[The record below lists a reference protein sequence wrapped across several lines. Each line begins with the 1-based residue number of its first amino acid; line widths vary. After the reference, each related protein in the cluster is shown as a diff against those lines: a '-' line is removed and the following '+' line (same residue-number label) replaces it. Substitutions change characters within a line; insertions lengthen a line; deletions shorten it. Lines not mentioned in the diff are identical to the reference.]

1 MRKLSSLAVKAV
13 LAALAAWLVVQPGVA
28 AASPQ
33 SARLIAVGSD
43 QLYSLDLEA
52 AVATFRHA
60 VAADPNDASSYR
72 GLASALWAQV
82 AFARGTMTVDSFL
95 GRVTGAKVKT
105 TPPPAELA
113 AAFHEAVEKAATLAR
128 ARLDKQPNNVDA
140 VYEFGASI
148 GLRASYSATID
159 GSIVSAFRS
168 ARAAFDA
175 HERVLSLSPSRKDAG
190 LIVGTYRYLVSA
202 LSMPMRWAAYIAGF
216 GGGATEGLQ
225 LVEGAANYP
234 GDSQTDARLALVLL
248 YNRERRYDDALT
260 QLTALRDRYPANRLL
275 WLETGSTLLRARR
288 SAEAERVLDEGL
300 EKTAHDTRPRMF
312 GEEPLWFLK
321 RGAARAALGKDADA
335 ASDLRRALSTTG
347 RDWVHGRAHLELG
360 KLALKGGRQ
369 PEAQQELRQ
378 AITLCAGDFDPY
390 SADEARRLLAN
401 R

>member
-1 MRKLSSLAVKAV
+1 MRKLSSLAVKTV

-28 AASPQ
+28 AANPQ
-33 SARLIAVGSD
+33 SARLIATGSD

-52 AVATFRHA
+52 AVVTFRQA
-60 VAADPNDASSYR
+60 IAADPNDAAAYR
-72 GLASALWAQV
+72 GLASGLWGQV

-113 AAFHEAVEKAATLAR
+113 AAFHDAVEKAAALAR

-175 HERVLSLSPSRKDAG
+175 HERVLSLNPARKDAG

-225 LVEGAANYP
+225 LVEAAANYP

-260 QLTALRDRYPANRLL
+260 QLAALRDRYPANRLL

-288 SAEAERVLDEGL
+288 PAEAEHVLDDGL
-300 EKTAHDTRPRMF
+300 QKAAHDARPRML

-335 ASDLRRALSTTG
+335 TSDLRRALSTKG

-360 KLALKGGRQ
+360 KLALKGGHQ
-369 PEAQQELRQ
+369 SEAQQELRQ
-378 AITLCAGDFDPY
+378 AVTLCSGDFDPY